1 MTTTTIV
8 LVVSPSLDADGRRAA
23 QHRSRK
29 PDRIGDEHGLGR
41 RNKPVSWPSPR
52 SPFGKPAREIV
63 SLTHWRAAEGRGG
76 PRALGERSRCGRKEV
91 VLQVRLDHDD
101 RAVC

>member
-1 MTTTTIV
+1 MIGMIATTVV
-8 LVVSPSLDADGRRAA
+8 LVVSPSLNADGRRAA
-23 QHRSRK
+23 QRRSRK

-63 SLTHWRAAEGRGG
+63 SLTHWRPRKAVEAASPGRTLALRTKGG
-76 PRALGERSRCGRKEV
+76 
-91 VLQVRLDHDD
+91 RLTG
-101 RAVC
+101 AT